1 MFTFTNG
8 QVVFVLML
16 LATLSFVILAARV
29 KKEMRLFHY
38 VTAMITLTAAV
49 SYYAMATHSGTTFS
63 KAGKDHYR
71 EIFYARY
78 VDWSVTTPLL
88 LLDLCLL
95 AGTPGIDII
104 ALIFADLGMILT
116 GLFASLESH
125 EAYSWGW
132 YTMACVFYLYI
143 VYVLV
148 LNGRTSAA
156 ARGQKV
162 SKLFDA
168 VALFTLVL
176 WTLYPVAWGLS
187 EGSGILDVDQEIA
200 FYAVLDVLAKGVF
213 GLWLLTGHM
222 NTPESAVPLEGFWLS
237 GVSTGTNQNDLA

>member
-1 MFTFTNG
+1 M
-8 QVVFVLML
+8 
-16 LATLSFVILAARV
+16 
-29 KKEMRLFHY
+29 
-38 VTAMITLTAAV
+38 
-49 SYYAMATHSGTTFS
+49 
-63 KAGKDHYR
+63 
-71 EIFYARY
+71 
-78 VDWSVTTPLL
+78 
-88 LLDLCLL
+88 LDLCLL

-116 GLFASLESH
+116 GLFASLETKDS
-125 EAYSWGW
+125 YSWGW
-132 YTMACVFYLYI
+132 YTMACIFYLYI
-143 VYVLV
+143 VYALV
-148 LNGRTSAA
+148 ITGRTSAA

-176 WTLYPVAWGLS
+176 WTMYPVAWGLS
-187 EGSGILDVDQEIA
+187 EGAGILDVDQEIA

-222 NTPESAVPLEGFWLS
+222 NTPESAVPLEGFWIS